1 MVFTLK
7 RLFSIQQNLDLF
19 LKRKSVHP
27 IILTPNL
34 PEFNRLLV
42 ACNEQKLVTIKND
55 IDLDLLELSRA
66 LQCTIILKGEFD
78 KISDGEAIV
87 ICNEPGS
94 NRRCGG
100 QGDLLTGMIATF
112 LHFGMKQK
120 IDSAPVLAAYTA
132 SKVTSLWLGTNFISK
147 KIKNVFNFPLHNL
160 WTNFINRSFER
171 SHPVFRKQ
179 IFVPVVKILKILA

>member
-1 MVFTLK
+1 MNIHV
-7 RLFSIQQNLDLF
+7 Q
-19 LKRKSVHP
+19 
-27 IILTPNL
+27 
-34 PEFNRLLV
+34 
-42 ACNEQKLVTIKND
+42 
-55 IDLDLLELSRA
+55 
-66 LQCTIILKGEFD
+66 GEFD

-132 SKVTSLWLGTNFISK
+132 SKVKFLKSPFFLGIKFETIHFKFFIK
-147 KIKNVFNFPLHNL
+147 L
-160 WTNFINRSFER
+160 
-171 SHPVFRKQ
+171 
-179 IFVPVVKILKILA
+179 LAFDKWCEIV